1 MGDRSRTAA
10 GRMARRVPGGRL
22 VPLAVALLGPLLL
35 SGCKER
41 KPAAGQAASG
51 TPHQAEVAAE
61 RAIRAA
67 APAVKEMQFRGVQVW
82 SQVMPHRWAVC
93 GQVSPFADDPALF
106 VPFVSVV
113 SIAGDGTATVPDPAF
128 VGTGVSEADRT
139 YLALVTNCYDNGGPA
154 DGPMA
159 SVPPIPPL
167 PNTVPSPSL
176 AGAGSVA
183 ARPLVSAGRLTG
195 GPAAAQPASGDITIR
210 QNANVHASPHG
221 PSVRVVPEGTAL
233 RIFGAAP
240 GGWYEVGDAAPWGWV
255 HESMFVRR

>member
-1 MGDRSRTAA
+1 M
-10 GRMARRVPGGRL
+10 PGGRL
-22 VPLAVALLGPLLL
+22 VLLAVALLGPLLL
-35 SGCKER
+35 SGCKEP
-41 KPAAGQAASG
+41 KSAAGQAASG
-51 TPHQAEVAAE
+51 TTHQAEVAAE
-61 RAIRAA
+61 QAIRAA
-67 APAVKEMQFRGVQVW
+67 MPAAKEMQFRGVQVW
-82 SQVMPHRWAVC
+82 SQAMPHRWAVC

-139 YLALVTNCYDNGGPA
+139 YLALVTNCYADGGPA
-154 DGPMA
+154 DSPMA

-176 AGAGSVA
+176 AGTGPLA
-183 ARPLVSAGRLTG
+183 ATPQAPAGRVAG
-195 GPAAAQPASGDITIR
+195 GPAADASATQTASGDITMR

-221 PSVRVVPEGTAL
+221 PSVRVVPQGTAL

-240 GGWYEVGDAAPWGWV
+240 GGWYEVGDTAPWGWV

>member
-1 MGDRSRTAA
+1 MGDWARTAA
-10 GRMARRVPGGRL
+10 GRRL
-22 VPLAVALLGPLLL
+22 LPLALLGPLLL
-35 SGCKER
+35 SGCKQP

-51 TPHQAEVAAE
+51 TPHQAEMAAE

-67 APAVKEMQFRGVQVW
+67 APAAKEMQFRGVQVW
-82 SQVMPHRWAVC
+82 SQAMPHRWAVC

-113 SIAGDGTATVPDPAF
+113 SVAANGAATVPDPAF
-128 VGTGVSEADRT
+128 VGTTVSDADRT

-154 DGPMA
+154 DSPMA

-176 AGAGSVA
+176 AGAGPVA
-183 ARPLVSAGRLTG
+183 ATPQATARRLAGGASAT
-195 GPAAAQPASGDITIR
+195 QSASGDITIR

-221 PSVRVVPEGTAL
+221 PAVRVVPQGTAL

>member
-1 MGDRSRTAA
+1 MGDRARTSA
-10 GRMARRVPGGRL
+10 GRRL
-22 VPLAVALLGPLLL
+22 LPLALLGPLLL
-35 SGCKER
+35 SGCKEP
-41 KPAAGQAASG
+41 KPAAGQAASRV
-51 TPHQAEVAAE
+51 PHQADVAAE

-67 APAVKEMQFRGVQVW
+67 MPAVKEMQFRGVQVW
-82 SQVMPHRWAVC
+82 SQAMPRRWAVC

-128 VGTGVSEADRT
+128 VATSVSEADRT

-154 DGPMA
+154 DSPMA

-183 ARPLVSAGRLTG
+183 AEPRAPAGRVAG
-195 GPAAAQPASGDITIR
+195 GPAADASATQPASGDITMR

-221 PSVRVVPEGTAL
+221 PSVRVVPQGTAL